1 MLDLNKRKKVI
12 ITSLI
17 IFIGILGY
25 YIYNKNIEEVVI
37 SESTTTEN
45 TENIEKATE
54 ETKTKIV
61 VHISGAV
68 NKEGIVELEEN
79 SRVVDA
85 INKAEGLKEKAD
97 MKNINLA
104 YKLEDGMKIYIPTK
118 KEIEEQNYAESDG
131 QVQTSNN
138 TKNKSNIGTQAKSN
152 STTLSGQ
159 TKLNA
164 QNKQSTAKV
173 NINTA
178 TKEQLDTLPGIGSST
193 ADKILQYRKENGKF
207 KTKEDIKKVS
217 GIGESKYNKIKDLI
231 EI

>member
-12 ITSLI
+12 IILLI

-79 SRVVDA
+79 SRVADA

-104 YKLEDGMKIYIPTK
+104 YKLEDGMKIYIPT
-118 KEIEEQNYAESDG
+118 EREESEEN
-131 QVQTSNN
+131 QTNNIVVNSNN
-138 TKNKSNIGTQAKSN
+138 QINQKENSKNIEKSTKI
-152 STTLSGQ
+152 
-159 TKLNA
+159 
-164 QNKQSTAKV
+164 

-178 TKEQLDTLPGIGSST
+178 TQIELENLPGIGT
-193 ADKILQYRKENGKF
+193 ATAMKIIEYRKQNKKF
-207 KTKEDIKKVS
+207 NNIEEIKQVK
-217 GIGESKYNKIKDLI
+217 GIGESKYSKIKDMI
-231 EI
+231 CVK

>member
-12 ITSLI
+12 IILLI

-79 SRVVDA
+79 SRVADA

-97 MKNINLA
+97 MKSINLA
-104 YKLEDGMKIYIPTK
+104 YKLEDGMKIYIPT
-118 KEIEEQNYAESDG
+118 EGEESEEN
-131 QVQTSNN
+131 QTNNIVVNSNN
-138 TKNKSNIGTQAKSN
+138 QINQKENSKNIEKSTQI
-152 STTLSGQ
+152 
-159 TKLNA
+159 
-164 QNKQSTAKV
+164 

-178 TKEQLDTLPGIGSST
+178 TQIELENLPGIGAAT
-193 ADKILQYRKENGKF
+193 AMKIIEYRKQNKKF
-207 KTKEDIKKVS
+207 NNIEEIKQVK
-217 GIGESKYNKIKDLI
+217 GIGESKYSKIKDMI
-231 EI
+231 CVK

>member
-12 ITSLI
+12 IILLI

-79 SRVVDA
+79 SRVADA

-104 YKLEDGMKIYIPTK
+104 YKLEDGMKIYIQT
-118 KEIEEQNYAESDG
+118 EGEESEEN
-131 QVQTSNN
+131 QTNNIVVNSNN
-138 TKNKSNIGTQAKSN
+138 QINQKENSKNIEKSTKI
-152 STTLSGQ
+152 
-159 TKLNA
+159 
-164 QNKQSTAKV
+164 

-178 TKEQLDTLPGIGSST
+178 NQTELETLPGIGPST
-193 ADKILQYRKENGKF
+193 AIKIINYRKENGKF
-207 KTKEDIKKVS
+207 ANIEDIKKVT
-217 GIGESKYNKIKDLI
+217 GIGDSKYAQIKDLI
-231 EI
+231 KI

>member
-12 ITSLI
+12 IILLI

-79 SRVVDA
+79 SRVADA

-104 YKLEDGMKIYIPTK
+104 YKLEDGMKIYIPT
-118 KEIEEQNYAESDG
+118 EGEEPEEN
-131 QVQTSNN
+131 QTNNIVVNSNN
-138 TKNKSNIGTQAKSN
+138 QINQKENSKNIEKSTKI
-152 STTLSGQ
+152 
-159 TKLNA
+159 
-164 QNKQSTAKV
+164 

-178 TKEQLDTLPGIGSST
+178 TQIELENLPGIGAAT
-193 ADKILQYRKENGKF
+193 AMKIIEYRKQNKKF
-207 KTKEDIKKVS
+207 NNIEEIKQVK
-217 GIGESKYNKIKDLI
+217 GIGESKYSKIKDMI
-231 EI
+231 CVK